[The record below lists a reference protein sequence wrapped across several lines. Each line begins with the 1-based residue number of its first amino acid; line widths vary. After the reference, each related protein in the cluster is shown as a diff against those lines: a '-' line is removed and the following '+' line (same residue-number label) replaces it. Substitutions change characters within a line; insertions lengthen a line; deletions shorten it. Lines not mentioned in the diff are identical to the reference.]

1 MLSFYVSRLNTV
13 VYRFSRRHGLARF
26 PRVHRF
32 VLGLPLVY
40 IRVVLLCRESNIV
53 MSSPLYPLVRTVLR
67 EAAVLGPE
75 EDALSEADF
84 VHRLSRAVR
93 HTPELKVYDALFPSK
108 VFTEAMLPLVSRALG
123 RTLGVVNTEDDVVQI
138 PHQWFSP
145 DTRETNSDDDLHSV
159 EDDGVD
165 VFRRTSNGAY
175 ERDIDD
181 EYVNKYEA
189 FIQSRGWS
197 FTTDECTVSQIRG
210 RSEGSNLSSTGSSRA
225 ESHSHGTASST
236 SARTGSKRTLRHDQ
250 KGIILYNVWG
260 HMRPFR
266 TGQTQMTGT
275 HHPPLHASFPSVMDE
290 AFHAK
295 LYRCRGM
302 RPSDVGMRGEGL
314 EDDPSVMTL
323 RDHQQIVRNVMSPVT
338 PYYSLL
344 LVHAT
349 GTGKTMTALGIAEV
363 FRDYVHVQHKQIHIA
378 CPRDEVGREF
388 KMYLASMTGAAAY
401 VREPYEAETIAA
413 RNDLT
418 KPLRPGYAYNIEN
431 YGSIFPKTVRQTIGH
446 MYRLIEAW
454 RTACPSDTV
463 IHRCTTTDGTTPCFR
478 LHHPKSLPDAKVT
491 AIQAAMRSAQRQIV
505 PHFSG
510 GDGNAFGATIEHN
523 DSKRGLVIVVT
534 GLEAMVAFERQIVDR
549 YANTLF
555 IVDEAHN
562 FPTNASDTSSTN
574 DVDNDD
580 DPHSANWRTTL
591 LAVIGILHTHQERM
605 RLVLLSATP
614 MTNSET
620 DMYVLLNLLI
630 RNDGLQGETFLSE
643 NAKHGTLLK
652 EHQVRLQ
659 QCIRARVSWFESE
672 ANKPVRLLVDQM
684 WYNVPPTIARTQ
696 GFSVIQGSSTDTRVV
711 CAPAVSAKRLVE
723 AFVTPRT
730 SPRPRSKANDTQSA
744 LAPSVVLRV
753 RATTLDTDVAVA
765 AYRRSVHDAPEATRR
780 HILVLFLAVPH
791 AATLAALAAFAQQW
805 QRGVDV
811 IHLLTTDVDV
821 ARAVADVADLRTA
834 LYTAASEHRPLWF
847 PVPPSRPASCY
858 RTPDPPQFYT
868 SDAGNLPHF
877 FRTYLGT
884 KATEATCQHDFGVVA
899 TSIQNDALAPGVKHP
914 PGRGVPYAFAK
925 TVRNTWNIQDPND
938 VAYHPKIDTM
948 LDLMECHAG
957 NIFIYTPEPR
967 IHPSAHYARFL
978 VFLKRVVER
987 RFRGHT
993 HSRLHKV
1000 HVEVLHKGTIPYLNK
1015 QQEAEDGGEK
1025 GATAPLPTELNERV
1039 KQLNETLLATR
1050 DDVVLIGSQEVMEGL
1065 QLNEV
1070 RQVHILDPL
1079 WHMAAMEQV
1088 MGRAI
1093 RFRSHLRRSE
1103 AERNVVCF
1111 LHVTVPEDPT
1121 DARFARAPQ
1130 SAARSAR
1137 VPPMIRYVGDL
1148 HAYYRVHKKVGGIA
1162 KVQTLVR
1169 TDALDAVYRTWQ
1181 PSESTVRATITT
1193 SAPHHNQRKHQK
1205 TQKSPKVSSTH
1216 GEGWHVFAG
1225 LVNKGQR
1232 EWYNLMQSRRQ
1243 QYGFTRD
1250 RMELLTK
1257 KEKALASLPLPRHTV
1272 QTEIDWYVR
1281 QILRLFERIGQ
1292 PSLTFGEI
1300 LRRLRPYG
1308 PEHVL
1313 VSQPL
1318 CIAVDVDAV
1327 CQRLPPDTRPAS
1339 LAANLE
1345 DLMAHTR
1352 VHAPTVHSYLLT
1364 LERYAHF
1371 QWHVT
1376 PVAKGFR
1383 LCVDAASIAQQLHTC
1398 PDVSESVLSTWHA
1411 LGHTP
1416 LDLTKDTG
1424 LRAAIGQLPASLQ
1437 AVVSDM
1443 CHPKRLETNK
1453 VPAMYHI
1460 TPSEGTRRQRPRE
1473 ARASGTRRQVSALHK
1488 DACRVLH
1495 DVNVLNI
1502 HPEAVAY
1509 ALEDILTQ
1517 RRCVEHVPGTPYTLM
1532 YEPSNERYTLE
1543 PLNAPRPLA
1552 VWHTPNAQGGQY
1564 SPQLLPYSRR
1574 LPTTTVLTED
1584 VLRDI
1589 VHDVHRVAHWLYT
1602 MAKHPRVA
1610 TQPFS
1615 THDSVVN
1622 DVTNETMWAEFAF
1635 DSLAFEYQ
1643 DALLRFAALHSF
1655 DAPDSTHS
1663 LLKDDATREALA
1675 TVKRAVKHRF
1685 AEKRLGDR
1693 DAYPD
1698 TASTYLHDTF
1708 GKAVHA
1714 RLFCTYPR
1722 NPATEHCSVHVYTQ
1736 TRHTGKATVKPF
1748 SAFTLD
1754 AVAASRWTA
1763 FFCPVPVVTTDV
1775 DVHARFHPS
1784 TDARLTASSQP
1795 PIQGPARFIGY
1806 GEVLNYKD
1814 QASRGFV
1821 YKFVDATTC
1830 ETSEKAGLPLTDA
1843 QFLERLHASGE
1854 IIYPKW
1860 EAVWS
1865 SACLDAQLP
1874 NIRYCEVTP
1883 LCIARAVYLRSQGA
1897 FFRYFFPGVQPQHP
1911 RTKQLYA
1918 GWRARKKK

>member
-1 MLSFYVSRLNTV
+1 
-13 VYRFSRRHGLARF
+13 
-26 PRVHRF
+26 
-32 VLGLPLVY
+32 
-40 IRVVLLCRESNIV
+40 
-53 MSSPLYPLVRTVLR
+53 MSSSLYPLVRSVLR

-84 VHRLSRAVR
+84 VHRLRRAVR
-93 HTPELKVYDALFPSK
+93 HAPELKVYEALFPSN
-108 VFTEAMLPLVSRALG
+108 VLTEAMLPLVSRALG
-123 RTLGVVNTEDDVVQI
+123 RTLGVVSTEDDVVQI
-138 PHQWFSP
+138 PYQWFSP

-159 EDDGVD
+159 EDEGVD
-165 VFRRTSNGAY
+165 VFRQSANGTY
-175 ERDIDD
+175 ERDIDE

-189 FIQSRGWS
+189 RIQSRGWS
-197 FTTDECTVSQIRG
+197 FTTDDCKVPEIRG
-210 RSEGSNLSSTGSSRA
+210 RPEGSNSSSTGSTETA
-225 ESHSHGTASST
+225 SHSHGTTSSAAAKTSST
-236 SARTGSKRTLRHDQ
+236 RTLRHDQ
-250 KGIILYNVWG
+250 KGVIMYNVWG
-260 HMRPFR
+260 HTRPFR
-266 TGQTQMTGT
+266 TGRTPTTET
-275 HHPPLHASFPSVMDE
+275 HHVHALHASFPSVMDE

-295 LYRCRGM
+295 LYRCRGL
-302 RPSDVGMRGEGL
+302 RPSDVGVRGEGL
-314 EDDPSVMTL
+314 EDDPSVVTL

-338 PYYSLL
+338 PYHSLL

-388 KMYLASMTGAAAY
+388 KMYLASTTGAAAY
-401 VREPYEAETIAA
+401 VREPYEAETVAA
-413 RNDLT
+413 RNDLS

-446 MYRLIEAW
+446 LYRLMDAW
-454 RTACPSDTV
+454 RSACPPGTV
-463 IHRCTTTDGTTPCFR
+463 IHRCTATDGNTPCFR
-478 LHHPKSLPDAKVT
+478 LHHPTPVPDAKVNT
-491 AIQAAMRSAQRQIV
+491 LRTAMRSAQRQIA
-505 PHFSG
+505 PHLSG
-510 GDGNAFGATIEHN
+510 GDEHAFAATMEHN
-523 DSKRGLVIVVT
+523 DTKRGLVVVVT
-534 GLEAMVAFERQIVDR
+534 GLEAMVAFERQMVGR

-562 FPTNASDTSSTN
+562 FPTNAGDASSAN
-574 DVDNDD
+574 NVDHDDD

-591 LAVIGILHTHQERM
+591 LAVIGMLHAHQERM

-630 RNDGLQGETFLSE
+630 RNDGLQGETLLAE
-643 NAKHGTLLK
+643 NAKHGTLQK
-652 EHQVRLQ
+652 DHQDRLQ

-672 ANKPVRLLVDQM
+672 ASKPVRLLVDQM
-684 WYNVPPTIARTQ
+684 WYNVPPSIARTQ
-696 GFSVIQGSSTDTRVV
+696 GFSVIQGSSTGTRVV
-711 CAPAVSAKRLVE
+711 CAPAVPPKRLIE
-723 AFVTPRT
+723 AFMTPRALSHT
-730 SPRPRSKANDTQSA
+730 RSGANDAQSV

-765 AYRRSVHDAPEATRR
+765 AYRRSVHDTPEATRR
-780 HILVLFLAVPH
+780 HLLVLFLAVPH

-811 IHLLTTDVDV
+811 VHLLTTNVDV

-847 PVPPSRPASCY
+847 PVPPSMPASCY
-858 RTPDPPQFYT
+858 RTRDPPQFYT
-868 SDAGNLPHF
+868 SGAGNLPHF

-899 TSIQNDALAPGVKHP
+899 TPIQNDALAPGVKHP

-925 TVRNTWNIQDPND
+925 TVRNTWNTQDPDD

-987 RFRGHT
+987 RFRGRA
-993 HSRLHKV
+993 HSRLRNV
-1000 HVEVLHKGTIPYLNK
+1000 HVEVLHKGTIPHLNK
-1015 QQEAEDGGEK
+1015 LREADEGGK
-1025 GATAPLPTELNERV
+1025 GVGATAQLPTELNERV
-1039 KQLNETLLATR
+1039 KQLNETFLATR

-1093 RFRSHLRRSE
+1093 RFRSHRRRPE
-1103 AERNVVCF
+1103 TERNVVCF

-1121 DARFARAPQ
+1121 DDRFARASQ
-1130 SAARSAR
+1130 TAARGAR

-1148 HAYYRVHKKVGGIA
+1148 HAYYRVHKKIGGIA
-1162 KVQTLVR
+1162 NVQALIR

-1181 PSESTVRATITT
+1181 PSERTVRATIAAI
-1193 SAPHHNQRKHQK
+1193 APQNNRHKQRNP
-1205 TQKSPKVSSTH
+1205 QKSPKVSTKT
-1216 GEGWHVFAG
+1216 GQGWHVFAG
-1225 LVNKGQR
+1225 LVHKGQR
-1232 EWYNLMQSRRQ
+1232 AWYQLMQSRRQ
-1243 QYGFTRD
+1243 QYGFTRE
-1250 RMELLTK
+1250 RMDFSTK
-1257 KEKALASLPLPRHTV
+1257 KEKALAALPLPRHIV

-1327 CQRLPPDTRPAS
+1327 FQRLPPDTRPAS

-1345 DLMAHTR
+1345 DLLEHTR
-1352 VHAPTVHSYLLT
+1352 VHAPTVHRYLLT

-1371 QWHVT
+1371 QWHVK

-1383 LCVDAASIAQQLHTC
+1383 LCVDAASVVQQLHTC
-1398 PDVSESVLSTWHA
+1398 SDVDESVLSTWHA
-1411 LGHTP
+1411 LGHIP
-1416 LDLTKDTG
+1416 LDLTNDAAAG

-1437 AVVSDM
+1437 GVVSDM
-1443 CHPKRLETNK
+1443 CHPKRLETHH
-1453 VPAMYHI
+1453 VPAMYR
-1460 TPSEGTRRQRPRE
+1460 TVPSEGTRRQRPRE
-1473 ARASGTRRQVSALHK
+1473 ARASGTQRRVSALHK

-1495 DVNVLNI
+1495 DVKVLNI

-1532 YEPSNERYTLE
+1532 YEPSTELYTLE

-1552 VWHTPNAQGGQY
+1552 VWHTPDTRGGQ
-1564 SPQLLPYSRR
+1564 SAPQLLPYSRR
-1574 LPTTTVLTED
+1574 LSTTAVLTEE
-1584 VLRDI
+1584 VLREI
-1589 VHDVHRVAHWLYT
+1589 VHDVHRVAQWLHT

-1615 THDSVVN
+1615 THHSLVN
-1622 DVTNETMWAEFAF
+1622 NVTNETTWAEFAF
-1635 DSLAFEYQ
+1635 DSLAFEHQ
-1643 DALLRFAALHSF
+1643 DALLRFASRHSF
-1655 DAPDSTHS
+1655 DAPDSTHP

-1675 TVKRAVKHRF
+1675 TVKRAVAHRF

-1693 DAYPD
+1693 DVYPD

-1754 AVAASRWTA
+1754 AAAASRWTA

-1784 TDARLTASSQP
+1784 TDARLTMSSQP
-1795 PIQGPARFIGY
+1795 PIQGPTRFIGY

-1854 IIYPKW
+1854 TLYPTW

-1865 SACLDAQLP
+1865 SVCLDAQRP
-1874 NIRYCEVTP
+1874 NSQYCEVTP
-1883 LCIARAVYLRSQGA
+1883 VCIARAVYLRSQGA